1 MCAWKIKVAAVAV
14 MMTVACGPA
23 WAQSA
28 PNKRLAFEVVS
39 VKRNTMPP
47 GINYGATPD
56 GFHAIGI
63 PLIAIFQMAY
73 APSAEAG
80 FLRGDRISGA
90 PDWLKGANGGY
101 DVVAKVA
108 DADLAEW
115 QTSPQRQTAMLKEML
130 QAMLADR
137 MKAVVHHESKEVPV
151 YDLVVAKGGPK
162 FKAAETVDAAELKQK
177 HAGGVMMPG
186 SAGMIVPG
194 PNGVQLYGVTMA
206 MLGQSLLSGLAGRP
220 VVDKTGLTGRYD
232 ILLGGLGPQP
242 PPPPPSA
249 AGGAPQ
255 MMAPPG
261 PEDTASIFSEL
272 PEKLGLRLEPAKDVV
287 ETLVID
293 HVERP
298 TEN

>member
-1 MCAWKIKVAAVAV
+1 MKQVLRIMMGCLVAA
-14 MMTVACGPA
+14 GPVL
-23 WAQSA
+23 AQTA
-28 PNKRLAFEVVS
+28 AKPLKFEVVS
-39 VKRNTMPP
+39 IKQNTGPP
-47 GINYGATPD
+47 GIMNFGATPD

-90 PDWLKGANGGY
+90 PDWMKGANGAY
-101 DVVAKVA
+101 DVVAKVG

-115 QTSPQRQTAMLKEML
+115 QSSPQRQTAMLKEML
-130 QAMLADR
+130 QTMLAER
-137 MKAVVHHESKEVPV
+137 CKAVVHHDSKEVPV

-242 PPPPPSA
+242 PPPPPA
-249 AGGAPQ
+249 AATSGAPQ
-255 MMAPPG
+255 MMVPPG
-261 PEDTASIFSEL
+261 PDDTASIFSEL
-272 PEKLGLRLEPAKDVV
+272 PERLGLRLEPAKDVV